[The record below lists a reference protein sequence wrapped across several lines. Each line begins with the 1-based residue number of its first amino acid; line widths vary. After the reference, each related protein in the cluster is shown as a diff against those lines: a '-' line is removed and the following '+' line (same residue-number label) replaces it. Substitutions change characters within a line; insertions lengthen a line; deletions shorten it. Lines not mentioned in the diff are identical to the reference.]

1 LQRVAQGFVQVEGLS
16 DSGRLIAKNKLA
28 IPKNWIVL
36 DGEEPRL
43 LNPEE
48 DQILAD
54 ANDLFRTL
62 DMTYLQVTTLSWK
75 KTKRIE
81 VLEDELILPSRLKGK
96 LAVDDWRSLIA
107 SSVLYDRDKG
117 RWYVTIWKGPRTS
130 PMIKELILPLGISEI
145 PLVTAILLIF
155 RTSGTTFVILW
166 LATFASWLA
175 FATFIVRRM
184 FILKPR
190 NLHLQADREAAEH
203 VGRESLLKVLQKLQ
217 GPGLSDIQPSPRNP
231 LRISPSIHERIENL
245 T

>member
-1 LQRVAQGFVQVEGLS
+1 
-16 DSGRLIAKNKLA
+16 
-28 IPKNWIVL
+28 
-36 DGEEPRL
+36 L

-62 DMTYLQVTTLSWK
+62 DMTYLQVRTLSWK

-81 VLEDELILPSRLKGK
+81 VLEDELILPYRLKGK

-117 RWYVTIWKGPRTS
+117 RWYVMIWKGRATS
-130 PMIKELILPLGISEI
+130 PMMKELVLPIAISDLLLGGAVL
-145 PLVTAILLIF
+145 LVL
-155 RTSGTTFVILW
+155 RTHGPTFWILW
-166 LATFASWLA
+166 LATFTSWFA
-175 FATFIVRRM
+175 FAAFIIWRT
-184 FILKPR
+184 FILKPGSIQ
-190 NLHLQADREAAEH
+190 LQADKEAAES
-203 VGRESLLKVLQKLQ
+203 VGRESLLNALLKLR
-217 GPGLSDIQPSPRNP
+217 GLGLSDIQRNPTNP